1 MKPPRKLHIKSYGCQ
16 MNVYDAQRMVDTL
29 AGEGFVET
37 ASAEDADL
45 VILNTCHIR
54 EKASEKVYSELGRL
68 RVAKDEAARNG
79 REMRIAVAGC
89 VAQAEGEEIIR
100 RAPAVDVVVG
110 PQSYHHLPQLLAR
123 AKSHGRAL
131 ETEFPVEDKFGFLP
145 APKPDAIRARGIS
158 AFVTVQE
165 GCDKFCT
172 FCVVPYTRG
181 SEVSRPVARIVD
193 DVKRLA
199 DNGVREI
206 TLIGQNVNAYH
217 GEGPDGRTWPLG
229 RLLHRLAEID
239 CIVRLRYS
247 TSHPRDVD
255 DSLIAAHRDL
265 PALMPFVHLPVQS
278 GSDRILAA
286 MNRKH
291 TADDYRRVIDR
302 FRAARQ
308 DIAFSSDFIVG
319 FPGETEGEFAATLAL
334 VMQIGYAGAYS
345 FKYSPRPGT
354 PAADMRET
362 VSAAEMDERLV
373 RLQELIDSQ
382 QSAFNKAMIGN
393 TVDVLFERAA
403 RNPGQIV
410 GRTAWLQPA
419 HVFASPDIIGQVLPV
434 TIESLERYSLLGELA
449 RASRRRCHLLFRRR
463 PIVSID
469 PFFSKDHGSLNP
481 CQKAHRIHL
490 RLLPAANLT
499 ATCKFRPRPRSSS
512 TSTTTARRLRSS
524 APTARISRWSNGGSA
539 SSSTRAATTSPSQ
552 APATAATPRGACWR
566 RSMRRPW
573 RAMISRRAKSKAP
586 SAP

>member
-1 MKPPRKLHIKSYGCQ
+1 MALFPLNPGSMKPPRKLHIKSYGCQ

-29 AGEGFVET
+29 AAEGFVET
-37 ASAEDADL
+37 ESADDADL

-68 RVAKDEAARNG
+68 RVMKDEAARQG
-79 REMRIAVAGC
+79 REMSIAVAGC

-100 RAPAVDVVVG
+100 RAPVVDVLVG

-131 ETEFPVEDKFGFLP
+131 ETEFPVDDKFGFLAP
-145 APKPDAIRARGIS
+145 PKPDAIRARGIS
-158 AFVTVQE
+158 SFVTVQE

-181 SEVSRPVARIVD
+181 AEVSRPVARIVD
-193 DVKRLA
+193 DA
-199 DNGVREI
+199 
-206 TLIGQNVNAYH
+206 LI
-217 GEGPDGRTWPLG
+217 E
-229 RLLHRLAEID
+229 
-239 CIVRLRYS
+239 
-247 TSHPRDVD
+247 
-255 DSLIAAHRDL
+255 AHRDL
-265 PALMPFVHLPVQS
+265 AALMPFVHLPVQS

-319 FPGETEGEFAATLAL
+319 FPGETGEEFAATLAL

-382 QSAFNKAMIGN
+382 QSAFNKAAIGT

-410 GRTAWLQPA
+410 GRTAYLQPA
-419 HVFASPDIIGQVLPV
+419 HVMASPDIIGQVLPV

-449 RASRRRCHLLFRRR
+449 GPPHAR
-463 PIVSID
+463 PSQ
-469 PFFSKDHGSLNP
+469 PAFS
-481 CQKAHRIHL
+481 QM
-490 RLLPAANLT
+490 T
-499 ATCKFRPRPRSSS
+499 SSS
-512 TSTTTARRLRSS
+512 QTT
-524 APTARISRWSNGGSA
+524 
-539 SSSTRAATTSPSQ
+539 SSSQATT
-552 APATAATPRGACWR
+552 GA
-566 RSMRRPW
+566 
-573 RAMISRRAKSKAP
+573 
-586 SAP
+586 

>member
-1 MKPPRKLHIKSYGCQ
+1 MTTPRKLHIKSYGCQ

-68 RVAKDEAARNG
+68 RATKDEAARQG
-79 REMRIAVAGC
+79 REMKIAVAGC
-89 VAQAEGEEIIR
+89 VAQAEGAEIIH
-100 RAPAVDVVVG
+100 RAPTVDIVVG
-110 PQSYHHLPQLLAR
+110 PQSYHHLPALLKR
-123 AKSHGRAL
+123 AQENGRAL

-145 APKPDAIRARGIS
+145 QPKPDAIRARGIS

-181 SEVSRPVARIVD
+181 AEVSRPVARIID
-193 DVKRLA
+193 DVKQLA
-199 DNGVREI
+199 DNGVREF

-217 GEGPDGRTWPLG
+217 GEGPDGRVWPLG
-229 RLLHRLAEID
+229 KLLQRLADIPG
-239 CIVRLRYS
+239 VMRLRYS

-255 DSLIAAHRDL
+255 DDLIAAHRDL
-265 PALMPFVHLPVQS
+265 PGLMPFVHLPVQS
-278 GSDRILAA
+278 GADRILAA

-319 FPGETEGEFAATLAL
+319 FPGETREEFSATLAL
-334 VMQIGYAGAYS
+334 VTQIGYAAAYS

-354 PAADMRET
+354 PAAEMRET
-362 VSAAEMDERLV
+362 VSAAEMDERLG

-382 QSAFNKAMIGN
+382 QSAFNRAAIGT

-410 GRTAWLQPA
+410 GRTAYLQPA
-419 HVFASPDIIGQVLPV
+419 HVMASPDIIGQVLPV
-434 TIESLERYSLLGELA
+434 RIDSLERYSLIGELA
-449 RASRRRCHLLFRRR
+449 T
-463 PIVSID
+463 
-469 PFFSKDHGSLNP
+469 
-481 CQKAHRIHL
+481 Q
-490 RLLPAANLT
+490 
-499 ATCKFRPRPRSSS
+499 
-512 TSTTTARRLRSS
+512 S
-524 APTARISRWSNGGSA
+524 APGLISQ
-539 SSSTRAATTSPSQ
+539 TI
-552 APATAATPRGACWR
+552 GA
-566 RSMRRPW
+566 
-573 RAMISRRAKSKAP
+573 
-586 SAP
+586 